1 MIKVGL
7 TGGIGSGKSYIA
19 GYLKTLGVPV
29 YNSDVR
35 GRVLSNTHPL
45 IIKAFIERFGAGI
58 YTEGQLNRKKVA
70 NIVFNDQ
77 DALHWINQLVHP
89 IVQEDYNRWVEE
101 QHARIIVKEAAIL
114 IESGA
119 YKDCDKIVVVTAPI
133 KVRIERVVKRD
144 HLTEGEVLQ
153 RILHQMDDE
162 ERKGYANFVIV
173 NDGILPIEPQ
183 VDKILYQLQKTY
195 EGR

>member
-1 MIKVGL
+1 
-7 TGGIGSGKSYIA
+7 
-19 GYLKTLGVPV
+19 
-29 YNSDVR
+29 
-35 GRVLSNTHPL
+35 LSNTHPL

-173 NDGILPIEPQ
+173 ND
-183 VDKILYQLQKTY
+183 VYYNRTT
-195 EGR
+195 GRIKFYINYKKHMKVGKWIAGGLGWLFLGPLGVF

>member
-1 MIKVGL
+1 
-7 TGGIGSGKSYIA
+7 
-19 GYLKTLGVPV
+19 
-29 YNSDVR
+29 
-35 GRVLSNTHPL
+35 
-45 IIKAFIERFGAGI
+45 
-58 YTEGQLNRKKVA
+58 
-70 NIVFNDQ
+70 
-77 DALHWINQLVHP
+77 
-89 IVQEDYNRWVEE
+89 VQEDYNRWVEE